1 MQAVILAAG
10 ESIRMRPLTTSRPKA
25 MLPVAN
31 KPILEHLLVAAS
43 EGGVDDFIFIIGYM
57 GNKIADYFGNG
68 AKWDVKINYKLQ
80 EKRLGT
86 ANAVQMVQGVVG
98 DKFLVMNGDV
108 ITKKEDIARLVQ
120 YNGITMAV
128 KDLDDTTGLGVVEAA
143 DKCIL
148 HIYEKPDHPVSKLAN
163 TGIYLMTDEI
173 FSAISQTPESP
184 RGEYEL
190 TQSLEIMINQGRKIS
205 CHLLDYWLDI
215 SYPWDLLNANES
227 LLSNLTVHS
236 EGIIEENVVIRGPC
250 AIGRNTL
257 IRSGSYIL
265 GPVIIGSNCD
275 IGPNCYI
282 RPATAIGENCHIGA
296 SSEVKNSIVMQGSK
310 IPHHNYVGDSVIGE
324 YCNLGAGTKIANLRL
339 DKKEVIIGGIR
350 TKRCKLGA
358 ILGDRVETGI
368 NSCIDIGS
376 FIGDG
381 VFIGPGAV
389 ASGVID
395 SGSRIK

>member
-1 MQAVILAAG
+1 
-10 ESIRMRPLTTSRPKA
+10 
-25 MLPVAN
+25 
-31 KPILEHLLVAAS
+31 
-43 EGGVDDFIFIIGYM
+43 
-57 GNKIADYFGNG
+57 
-68 AKWDVKINYKLQ
+68 
-80 EKRLGT
+80 
-86 ANAVQMVQGVVG
+86 MVQSVVG

-128 KDLDDTTGLGVVEAA
+128 KNLDDTTGLWVVETA

-173 FSAISQTPESP
+173 FSAISQTPESQ

-190 TQSLEIMINQGRKIS
+190 TQSLEILINLGRKAS

-265 GPVIIGSNCD
+265 VPVIIGSNCG

-324 YCNLGAGTKIANLRL
+324 
-339 DKKEVIIGGIR
+339 
-350 TKRCKLGA
+350 
-358 ILGDRVETGI
+358 
-368 NSCIDIGS
+368 
-376 FIGDG
+376 
-381 VFIGPGAV
+381 
-389 ASGVID
+389 
-395 SGSRIK
+395 